1 MKILFASKNKNK
13 YNEIKE
19 IFNNKDYEFVFKND
33 LQDVEEDKNT
43 ILDNAEKKAVETFTT
58 YNLPIISDDSGLFVE
73 ALHGRPG
80 VSTARYAGPSAS
92 DEENINK
99 LLFEMKEIENRKA
112 FFKTVLCFFDGEKK
126 IFGEGIL
133 HGEITTFKKGLN
145 GFGYDPIFLVNKK
158 TLAELTIFEK
168 TKISHRKKATL
179 DLKNKLDDIF

>member
-19 IFNNKDYEFVFKND
+19 ILNNKDYEFVFKND
-33 LQDVEEDKNT
+33 LKDVEEDKNT
-43 ILDNAEKKAVETFTT
+43 ISDNAEKKAVETFTT

-73 ALHGRPG
+73 ALNGKPG

-92 DEENINK
+92 DDENINK

-112 FFKTVLCFFDGEKK
+112 IFKTVLCFFDGEKK

-133 HGEITTFKKGLN
+133 CGEITTFKKGLN

-179 DLKNKLDDIF
+179 DLKNKLDEIF

>member
-1 MKILFASKNKNK
+1 
-13 YNEIKE
+13 
-19 IFNNKDYEFVFKND
+19 
-33 LQDVEEDKNT
+33 
-43 ILDNAEKKAVETFTT
+43 
-58 YNLPIISDDSGLFVE
+58 
-73 ALHGRPG
+73 
-80 VSTARYAGPSAS
+80 
-92 DEENINK
+92 
-99 LLFEMKEIENRKA
+99 MKEIENRKA